1 MKEHIIINKDRTVV
15 VPDSVRKIGIQYD
28 HKVNTLTFDCPRY
41 ADDNQSIDLSRMA
54 IYVNFSRNDKTKGSI
69 AATNVFV
76 DPDDS
81 EIMHFDFVIT
91 RSVTLVNG
99 PIICLVC
106 AKSTDAEGVEDNHWN
121 SELFNKLS
129 VGEGME
135 AEEELTEEEIDYI
148 TSLLQEINT
157 THAEVADI
165 DTRVEDLE
173 FNQEKQGA
181 VSEVDLEAMTWTEGS
196 YITGSGTIG
205 SSSGYGI
212 SELVTLPKM
221 STLILDA
228 TGYQSDVAMI
238 AKSDH
243 TPLVTSVD
251 GKTHYEYY
259 TDEEIQVYISCK
271 TTVAKSAKIVRN
283 VAETL
288 SDLERENSE
297 LKSDLAET
305 QNDFL
310 IVNKS
315 LSAELTVSTII
326 KNNYIIALEENI
338 DYGNTRPF
346 DKTDV
351 YVVKCKG
358 FTIISVPMPTISP
371 KSTWGGVFYN
381 ENGVAIKGVT
391 CKDMPY
397 GVATMYIKVPDD
409 AEVFK
414 TVYWNDNTYATNY
427 PDFFAYGFTDARH
440 EIHAKVKRNYGIVAL
455 KTENNYGKECEY
467 ISSTEPVSCSD
478 YTICYGF
485 SAIEIPIGGVSD
497 TSTTWGI
504 VFYNK
509 QMKPI
514 DSIIS
519 DTSLAKNCTNRLTV
533 CVPKDSYYVRTW
545 WFDNTETDLTFYGYG
560 NISVPQDED
569 VIVCAF
575 NSSQQDKE
583 RATFV
588 CTGTHDEIVLQNA
601 LDITINKLIIC
612 AGTYNIDGFSNNT
625 DGGEKTALLFK
636 DLKEQRC
643 VTIVGSPSRMKGSDG
658 SGFFIEGGTIINV
671 TRECYDSLSDEQHS
685 IIRHVSNKTNWD
697 SLTIENVAFVLP
709 DNKKKIICI
718 DGWNIKNLS
727 ISGIHATTNRTSTTN
742 PDYMVSNSVEGCIGI
757 RGMQGSN
764 YGCGN
769 IWKSSFVFGFYEGYA
784 VSGEH
789 VIGIDLGA
797 RYCDYGFTFNKKKN
811 TNGAWTHP
819 ITMIN
824 CCDECNFNMPYF
836 GDSGESKKTD
846 GKSGRQSINLI
857 DFNMEW
863 LSDFYVLGGNFATE
877 EVPGC
882 AYGNIN
888 YTIQPSYGGN
898 SKNSVTIPFWANGHG
913 ANVKTINDAQ
923 NQIVTS
929 TERTSYAANN
939 MQRVYDITLNKF
951 YTFVNGAWVEE

>member
-157 THAEVADI
+157 THAEVADV

-297 LKSDLAET
+297 LKGDIKNIHQSSSLVDFENINWIKNVYIDNNTGEEVSYANWVATDYIELSPQKLACVHLNDDGVFSIFDALVYYAWYDSNKKYLIGSNKTSVLDYFDENAEYIRLSFREEQTVHVVLNTEAVIDALMGKDVSYFVPYGKIKIFNEET
-305 QNDFL
+305 TSKLQSSVSGLQDDVAKLQSSTYILPDSWIEKGKELRLKKKNNFVFGIQTDTHFSCVTDG
-310 IVNKS
+310 ITFGNNIK
-315 LSAELTVSTII
+315 ELTKSVGVDFIANLGDII
-326 KNNYIIALEENI
+326 RGCA
-338 DYGNTRPF
+338 
-346 DKTDV
+346 
-351 YVVKCKG
+351 
-358 FTIISVPMPTISP
+358 
-371 KSTWGGVFYN
+371 
-381 ENGVAIKGVT
+381 
-391 CKDMPY
+391 
-397 GVATMYIKVPDD
+397 
-409 AEVFK
+409 
-414 TVYWNDNTYATNY
+414 
-427 PDFFAYGFTDARH
+427 
-440 EIHAKVKRNYGIVAL
+440 
-455 KTENNYGKECEY
+455 TENVDDIEHTRESYTELMKRYVDGVCCPFLFTMGNHDMGNMWANAKE
-467 ISSTEPVSCSD
+467 
-478 YTICYGF
+478 
-485 SAIEIPIGGVSD
+485 
-497 TSTTWGI
+497 
-504 VFYNK
+504 
-509 QMKPI
+509 
-514 DSIIS
+514 
-519 DTSLAKNCTNRLTV
+519 DTSLVIPRSEVYA
-533 CVPKDSYYVRTW
+533 RT
-545 WFDNTETDLTFYGYG
+545 
-560 NISVPQDED
+560 ISM
-569 VIVCAF
+569 C
-575 NSSQQDKE
+575 
-583 RATFV
+583 
-588 CTGTHDEIVLQNA
+588 
-601 LDITINKLIIC
+601 
-612 AGTYNIDGFSNNT
+612 
-625 DGGEKTALLFK
+625 
-636 DLKEQRC
+636 
-643 VTIVGSPSRMKGSDG
+643 
-658 SGFFIEGGTIINV
+658 
-671 TRECYDSLSDEQHS
+671 
-685 IIRHVSNKTNWD
+685 
-697 SLTIENVAFVLP
+697 
-709 DNKKKIICI
+709 
-718 DGWNIKNLS
+718 
-727 ISGIHATTNRTSTTN
+727 
-742 PDYMVSNSVEGCIGI
+742 
-757 RGMQGSN
+757 
-764 YGCGN
+764 
-769 IWKSSFVFGFYEGYA
+769 
-784 VSGEH
+784 
-789 VIGIDLGA
+789 
-797 RYCDYGFTFNKKKN
+797 KN
-811 TNGAWTHP
+811 TFPT
-819 ITMIN
+819 
-824 CCDECNFNMPYF
+824 FL
-836 GDSGESKKTD
+836 SD
-846 GKSGRQSINLI
+846 GKSLYYAI
-857 DFNMEW
+857 DFPDAKIRVIALNTTDGSTDSSQSEFYISDKQKEW
-863 LSDFYVLGGNFATE
+863 IKNKALNTKYSVIVLGHTPLEGTQNVMVYNAVTGGSDVMGYLREFKNNGGTLIGCFWGHNHAQVS
-877 EVPGC
+877 EVVDGILHVSFGYRDT
-882 AYGNIN
+882 AEFLI
-888 YTIQPSYGGN
+888 IDQ
-898 SKNSVTIPFWANGHG
+898 KA
-913 ANVKTINDAQ
+913 KTITT
-923 NQIVTS
+923 VG
-929 TERTSYAANN
+929 
-939 MQRVYDITLNKF
+939 F
-951 YTFVNGAWVEE
+951 GVENRNFQF